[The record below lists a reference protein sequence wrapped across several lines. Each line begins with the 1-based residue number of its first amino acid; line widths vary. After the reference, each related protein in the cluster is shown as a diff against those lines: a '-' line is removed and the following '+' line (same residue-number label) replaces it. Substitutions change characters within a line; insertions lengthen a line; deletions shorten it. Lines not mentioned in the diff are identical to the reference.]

1 MNPETNF
8 RTKQGFATIGDGINA
23 AGRVVGKNYRVAGG
37 DLAKMGQRYAPVGAA
52 NDPNGLNAGW
62 ANGVG
67 RFRNTLSGGAGYA
80 GLGDPVSE
88 AKRYVGMNEYRNRNE
103 LTELIGHDVAGA
115 SNAWCARFVNTMLGK
130 SSGQG
135 TGSAVANSFLR
146 YGQRI
151 IDKSGVLRGDV
162 LVQPNGRGVD
172 QPGGHVGLATGRTRW
187 KDGRL
192 QLEMRSGNDGDSVR
206 DSWRDA
212 SRLEVRRGITANVPP
227 AEAIANVPPSNGAAT
242 RGLLEKNGSAV
253 LSNPGGQV
261 AININ
266 GNSHDP
272 ESLAN
277 LVQRRIDEQMNWRIH
292 DVDHASA

>member
-1 MNPETNF
+1 
-8 RTKQGFATIGDGINA
+8 
-23 AGRVVGKNYRVAGG
+23 
-37 DLAKMGQRYAPVGAA
+37 
-52 NDPNGLNAGW
+52 
-62 ANGVG
+62 
-67 RFRNTLSGGAGYA
+67 
-80 GLGDPVSE
+80 
-88 AKRYVGMNEYRNRNE
+88 
-103 LTELIGHDVAGA
+103 
-115 SNAWCARFVNTMLGK
+115 MLGK
-130 SSGQG
+130 SGGQG

-227 AEAIANVPPSNGAAT
+227 AEAIANVPPSHGAAT

-253 LSNPGGQV
+253 LGNPGGPV
-261 AININ
+261 AIHIN

-272 ESLAN
+272 EALAT